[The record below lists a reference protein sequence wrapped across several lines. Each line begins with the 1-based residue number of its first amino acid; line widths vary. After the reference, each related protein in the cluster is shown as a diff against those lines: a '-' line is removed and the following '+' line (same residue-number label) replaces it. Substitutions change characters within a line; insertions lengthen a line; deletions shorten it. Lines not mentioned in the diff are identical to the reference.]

1 MKLTIFGAT
10 GRTGRYLV
18 EQALDAGHNVTAY
31 VRNPAK
37 LRYKHE
43 NLHVVQGEITEVG
56 KVVEAIAG
64 ADAVI
69 SALGGVHPQAHL
81 FSGYFNS
88 GLRSYRTCL
97 FPLLLSNNNP
107 KPT

>member
-56 KVVEAIAG
+56 KVAEAIAG
-64 ADAVI
+64 TDAVI
-69 SALGGVHPQAHL
+69 SALGV
-81 FSGYFNS
+81 Y
-88 GLRSYRTCL
+88 T
-97 FPLLLSNNNP
+97 
-107 KPT
+107 PTHTFFWVISTLG